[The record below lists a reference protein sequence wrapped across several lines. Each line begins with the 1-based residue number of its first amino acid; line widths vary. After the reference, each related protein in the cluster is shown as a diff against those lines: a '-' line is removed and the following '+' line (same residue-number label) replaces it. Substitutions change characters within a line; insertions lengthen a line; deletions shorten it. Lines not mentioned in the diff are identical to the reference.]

1 MKNII
6 SRFASNCRDFFEQK
20 QDTDDVST
28 QTDYEKSYNNSL
40 RYIEKCKASIA
51 ADQAYEWERHK
62 YRGREYDIEQTLDK
76 EGIESRKSIPH
87 EMDRR
92 RRAERLIEMGKS
104 YTPLV
109 GERLQ
114 EKDGP
119 DLERE

>member
-6 SRFASNCRDFFEQK
+6 SRFASNCRDFFEQR

-51 ADQAYEWERHK
+51 ADQAYERERHK
-62 YRGREYDIEQTLDK
+62 YRGREQDIEETLDRQS
-76 EGIESRKSIPH
+76 IESRKSIPH

-92 RRAERLIEMGKS
+92 QRAERMIEMAKS
-104 YTPLV
+104 YRPSV
-109 GERLQ
+109 IERLQ